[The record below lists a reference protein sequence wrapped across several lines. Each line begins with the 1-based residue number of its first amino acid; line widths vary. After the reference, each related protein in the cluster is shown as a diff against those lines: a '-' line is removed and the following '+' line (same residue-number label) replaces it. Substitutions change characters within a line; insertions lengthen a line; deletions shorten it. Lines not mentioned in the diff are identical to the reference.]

1 MPTAAT
7 FTKILAPQW
16 GLNMLNNPLQSKAA
30 QPVAAQ
36 ATAQNPLLAPTPTP
50 ASTQG
55 MNFAQL
61 GQHLSGVPQDKL
73 DHATDF
79 VSYAAQELGKL
90 ARQPNVSR
98 ADVIKAVSD
107 AMASGKMK
115 ADEAATFLA
124 KVPDDKTK
132 LRPFLDELY
141 RQNLMGAV
149 HLKAMQ
155 FARGGAR

>member
-1 MPTAAT
+1 MSGAINNLQPQAT
-7 FTKILAPQW
+7 
-16 GLNMLNNPLQSKAA
+16 
-30 QPVAAQ
+30 QPMAAQ
-36 ATAQNPLLAPTPTP
+36 APAQNPLQAPAPMPTS
-50 ASTQG
+50 AQG

-61 GQHLSGVPQDKL
+61 GQHLSGVPQDRL

-98 ADVIKAVSD
+98 ADVSRAAAD
-107 AMASGKMK
+107 AMGAGKMT
-115 ADEAATFLA
+115 ADQAAKFMAT
-124 KVPDDKTK
+124 VPDDKTK

-155 FARGGAR
+155 FARGAR